1 MKWCGAEILT
11 QHLPDNQAEINRL
24 GTRDICGNGPII
36 KYYDSLKYTYVCDL

>member
-24 GTRDICGNGPII
+24 GTKHII
-36 KYYDSLKYTYVCDL
+36 LKKFWLNAGIFVEMGR